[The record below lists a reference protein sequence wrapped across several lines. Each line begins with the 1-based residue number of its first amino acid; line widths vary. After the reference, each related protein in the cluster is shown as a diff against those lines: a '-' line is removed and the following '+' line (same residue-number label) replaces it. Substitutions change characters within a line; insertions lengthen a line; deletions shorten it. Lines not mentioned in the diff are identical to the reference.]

1 MDGIRDS
8 IKTETES
15 LNYMTKIQNIQI
27 DTKRKC
33 SKPHYIT
40 ENIKD
45 EFCVSDKYKQALLV
59 VDKSGKPRF
68 SYTGQRSEFFPNG
81 ICTDVLSHILMCD
94 CISKT
99 VHLLG
104 QNGKFLYLLLTEQQG
119 VYNPCTVCVND
130 ENNIWVGKLTNTVTV
145 FKYLQ

>member
-1 MDGIRDS
+1 MKTEIQKDYIKIKEVMDGIRDS

-45 EFCVSDKYKQALLV
+45 EFCVQVQTSII
-59 VDKSGKPRF
+59 GGR
-68 SYTGQRSEFFPNG
+68 
-81 ICTDVLSHILMCD
+81 
-94 CISKT
+94 
-99 VHLLG
+99 
-104 QNGKFLYLLLTEQQG
+104 
-119 VYNPCTVCVND
+119 
-130 ENNIWVGKLTNTVTV
+130 
-145 FKYLQ
+145 